1 MKKQRKLVLTRETL
15 RGLDGRAMTEIAG
28 SFGSESIG
36 CTTYNGGGADTLTCG
51 ACTAPTPIQ
60 GNSTRCGAN

>member
-15 RGLDGRAMTEIAG
+15 KSLDGKDMTEIAG
-28 SFGSESIG
+28 GYGGESIG

-51 ACTAPTPIQ
+51 ACTAPIPVQ
-60 GNSTRCGAN
+60 GNSTRCGGS